1 MKALT
6 LLLSLLIV
14 LDVRANYSI
23 IDFLNYL
30 QEKGYYDIIVEVKRY
45 FGKDVAI
52 EICKGLVSSGDCE
65 QLVRIYIPNT
75 SRGDDEGMKT
85 LESII
90 FNPDNYDIYKDNA
103 ESYHY
108 MIERIKQKYNIEY
121 N

>member
-30 QEKGYYDIIVEVKRY
+30 QEKGYYDIIVGVKRY

-90 FNPDNYDIYKDNA
+90 FNPDNYDIYKDN
-103 ESYHY
+103 SLDIRGV
-108 MIERIKQKYNIEY
+108 IEKIKKIYNI